1 MGAKDCIDVT
11 HPEIAAQL
19 KDPSLATSLTAG
31 TDKKPVW
38 VCAEGH
44 EWEATV
50 KNRTEGKGCPYCAN
64 KKVLP
69 GYNDLATTN
78 PDLAAQLKDKSLAT
92 SLTAGSDKKVSWLCD
107 KGHEWE
113 AKVASR
119 KRRSQTATRGNGC
132 PYCYG
137 RFAIPGET
145 DLATTHAELAAQLKD
160 KSLATSLTAGSN
172 KKVSWLC
179 DKGHEWEAV
188 VNNRTTGKGCPFCYG
203 RFAIPG
209 ETDLATLN
217 PELAAQLKDPS
228 LATSLT
234 AGSNKKVSWLCDKG
248 HEWAATVADRKKGN
262 GCSSCAKYGFDQTQ
276 PAFVYLVAQKRLHPE
291 DSIILKLGIS
301 NTHSS
306 DTRLAKHAKRGLT
319 EVLRTREYP
328 LGSQALEKETE
339 FKCYLKKLPTQFRVT
354 KDELPDGFS
363 EAFLSTAP
371 GWEEHADLA
380 C

>member
-92 SLTAGSDKKVSWLCD
+92 SLTAGSD
-107 KGHEWE
+107 
-113 AKVASR
+113 
-119 KRRSQTATRGNGC
+119 
-132 PYCYG
+132 
-137 RFAIPGET
+137 
-145 DLATTHAELAAQLKD
+145 
-160 KSLATSLTAGSN
+160 
-172 KKVSWLC
+172 
-179 DKGHEWEAV
+179 
-188 VNNRTTGKGCPFCYG
+188 
-203 RFAIPG
+203 
-209 ETDLATLN
+209 
-217 PELAAQLKDPS
+217 
-228 LATSLT
+228 
-234 AGSNKKVSWLCDKG
+234 KKVSWLCDKG

>member
-179 DKGHEWEAV
+179 DKGHEW
-188 VNNRTTGKGCPFCYG
+188 
-203 RFAIPG
+203 
-209 ETDLATLN
+209 
-217 PELAAQLKDPS
+217 
-228 LATSLT
+228 
-234 AGSNKKVSWLCDKG
+234 
-248 HEWAATVADRKKGN
+248 AATVADRKKGN